1 MKCVHIYKD
10 GTMDELEFS
19 FKKYKMKL
27 NFKNLTNY
35 LMKCSKSQGEGDIK
49 ELYKW
54 THENKIIKCFSW
66 YDGEAGFENKHDL
79 PPGGI
84 STFLDEDSSVQ
95 LLYGDIFLVLCNDKI
110 LDFQV
115 SDYGAFYN
123 FIFDGF
129 DDCDTDG
136 EEEEEEEVINIDED
150 YIDGEGCGDTDE
162 EYEILSE
169 NSLDLEIDTNEY

>member
-79 PPGGI
+79 PPGGN
-84 STFLDEDSSVQ
+84 SSFLDDDSSVQ
-95 LLYGDIFLVLCNDKI
+95 LLYGDIFLILFEKDKFI
-110 LDFQV
+110 DFQV
-115 SDYGAFYN
+115 SDYSVFYN
-123 FIFDGF
+123 LIFEGF
-129 DDCDTDG
+129 DNCETETESEG
-136 EEEEEEEVINIDED
+136 EVNIHSESDED
-150 YIDGEGCGDTDE
+150 YVENIPTDE
-162 EYEILSE
+162 EYEILSDE
-169 NSLDLEIDTNEY
+169 SGDLEIDQNEY

>member
-1 MKCVHIYKD
+1 MKFVRIQCN
-10 GTMDELEFS
+10 GTMDECNETINLRNIRKILENNS
-19 FKKYKMKL
+19 LEKG
-27 NFKNLTNY
+27 
-35 LMKCSKSQGEGDIK
+35 SKRIQHIYTWSHGDTSI
-49 ELYKW
+49 LCYGY
-54 THENKIIKCFSW
+54 I
-66 YDGEAGFENKHDL
+66 DGSPGTENKHDL

-115 SDYGAFYN
+115 SDYGVFYN

-129 DDCDTDG
+129 DDCDTDD
-136 EEEEEEEVINIDED
+136 EEEEEEEINIDED
-150 YIDGEGCGDTDE
+150 YIEGEGCGDTDE

-169 NSLDLEIDTNEY
+169 NSLDLEIDTTEY

>member
-10 GTMDELEFS
+10 GNMDELDLT
-19 FKKYKMKL
+19 FKKSKK
-27 NFKNLTNY
+27 KINLTNIPSY
-35 LMKCSKSQGEGDIK
+35 LMEHSKSQGDGDIK

-54 THENKIIKCFSW
+54 SNNGNIIKCFSW

-110 LDFQV
+110 L
-115 SDYGAFYN
+115 
-123 FIFDGF
+123 
-129 DDCDTDG
+129 
-136 EEEEEEEVINIDED
+136 
-150 YIDGEGCGDTDE
+150 
-162 EYEILSE
+162 EISE
-169 NSLDLEIDTNEY
+169 P